1 VLKRLTAL
9 VAMLALMASAG
20 CSLLKQPTSW
30 MYADESSVI
39 FLSWTNASGTLE
51 GTAQIVAAGDTTST
65 SGSPVTSTNAQLTG
79 TESDGKISLRIGGSI
94 LGTSL
99 GGTIDNSSLTLD
111 IPSKTGGV
119 SSDTFKP
126 ASAADFNSKVSELA
140 VRIQEQR
147 DANASARGQ
156 KELAAQVTAL
166 PQAEAGVQ
174 AAAAKLSA
182 ATAAASTAISNLG
195 SLTSKAVSS
204 GCSNS
209 AASDKAIAAYETT
222 TSAAYDLTSASQD
235 QKLADSRLASIL
247 DRIKQLGGAD
257 AQTQNQIST
266 DTAAVNAGEQAANSA
281 DALAARAQSA
291 ANETTT
297 AVYSLKYC

>member
-1 VLKRLTAL
+1 
-9 VAMLALMASAG
+9 
-20 CSLLKQPTSW
+20 

-39 FLSWTNASGTLE
+39 FLSWTNANGTLE

-65 SGSPVTSTNAQLTG
+65 SGSPVTPTNAQLTG

-99 GGTIDNSSLTLD
+99 GGTIDNTALTLD

-126 ASAADFNSKVSELA
+126 ASAADFNAKVSELA
-140 VRIQEQR
+140 VRIQQQR

-166 PQAEAGVQ
+166 PPAEAGVQ

-247 DRIKQLGGAD
+247 DRIKQIGGAD
-257 AQTQNQIST
+257 AQTQKQIST
-266 DTAAVNAGEQAANSA
+266 DTAAVNAGEQDATSA
-281 DALAARAQSA
+281 DALADRAQST